1 MKKNKIVLFI
11 AVCLMICSNLIPVYG
26 SDTSV
31 MQSSDEINN
40 VIEKIENSENS
51 DEIIPSEPGDT
62 DVEIDVPAEPE
73 IMPLTPPA
81 AVKATLINKKNV
93 KLTWNKV
100 MGATGYEVYRCLYKN
115 GKYKYHKTVKGT
127 SYIDKKTYAG
137 ECFYYKV
144 RAVNDKNDALKS
156 KLSIPA
162 FYCMKPAAPVIS
174 AKNNNGQITVS
185 WKKVYGA
192 QKYYISVYN

>member
-40 VIEKIENSENS
+40 VIENIENLENS

-62 DVEIDVPAEPE
+62 DVEIEVPAEPE

-81 AVKATLINKKNV
+81 AVKTALINKKNV

-100 MGATGYEVYRCLYKN
+100 MGATGYEVYNTLE
-115 GKYKYHKTVKGT
+115 G
-127 SYIDKKTYAG
+127 
-137 ECFYYKV
+137 
-144 RAVNDKNDALKS
+144 LKS
-156 KLSIPA
+156 
-162 FYCMKPAAPVIS
+162 
-174 AKNNNGQITVS
+174 
-185 WKKVYGA
+185 
-192 QKYYISVYN
+192 